1 MGERH
6 PAEELMPSQD
16 LTRREYQVLALLAA
30 GYPMKQI
37 AYRLGITYRTV
48 TFHKYRAMQ
57 RLAVRSNAG
66 LLSFALRNNILES
79 VEPDAKRST
88 AA

>member
-1 MGERH
+1 MGDRH
-6 PAEELMPSQD
+6 PALMPSQD
-16 LTRREYQVLALLAA
+16 LSRREYEVLALLAA
-30 GYPMKQI
+30 GYPMKQV

-57 RLAVRSNAG
+57 RLAVRNNAG
-66 LLSFALRNNILES
+66 LLSYALRNNILES
-79 VEPDAKRST
+79 VESDTKRTT